1 MPSTPIKSP
10 TNYAVSHAVAF
21 ADSEG
26 SAQLVSAASPMP
38 VNINN
43 AAPLAVSVSNSTPM
57 AVSVANPTT
66 APIAGTANANVV
78 AGPFAPVMGRAVILS
93 LSGTWVGAVKVT
105 RSTDG
110 GTSRLPLTIA
120 GGAWA
125 NFTANCC
132 EAVWEECDAAAS
144 LYLDITLTSGTVTY
158 RLAQ

>member
-43 AAPLAVSVSNSTPM
+43 AAPL

-144 LYLDITLTSGTVTY
+144 LFLDITVSSGTVTY